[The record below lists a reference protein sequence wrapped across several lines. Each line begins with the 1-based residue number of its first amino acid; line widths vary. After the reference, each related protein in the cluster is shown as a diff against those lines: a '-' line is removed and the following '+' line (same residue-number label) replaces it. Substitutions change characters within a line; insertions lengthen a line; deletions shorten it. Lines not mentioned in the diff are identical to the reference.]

1 MNNNKSDQALTAFVT
16 VQFVNISAL
25 FADYLIM
32 KAGLPPITTIS
43 IKYPVIGAS
52 ILLFQCIS
60 PVSLAIHFWYA
71 AHPSSRI

>member
-1 MNNNKSDQALTAFVT
+1 MSDKSDQALTAFVT

-43 IKYPVIGAS
+43 IKYPVIGVS

-60 PVSLAIHFWYA
+60 PVSLSIHFWYA
-71 AHPSSRI
+71 AYPNSHV